1 MMQITGISQRKR
13 RVMALYVITA
23 LLFQLY
29 LLATLSLN
37 PSQVHNNN
45 WLAEAQGEKVL
56 LCTADGFKWVDINEL
71 IEDNNSATLDS
82 NEIHDPLKF
91 SCPLLDVCKLSVLI
105 MAIVL
110 AAIALW
116 LCRVNTRS
124 IASPLLL
131 CQRKFYLS
139 VAPKQSPPLAFLA

>member
-1 MMQITGISQRKR
+1 MLNQTNTQIKQKAI
-13 RVMALYVITA
+13 ALYVIAA

-71 IEDNNSATLDS
+71 IADNNRGMLESG
-82 NEIHDPLKF
+82 EIHDPLRF
-91 SCPLLDVCKLSVLI
+91 SCPLLDVCQLSLLV

-110 AAIALW
+110 TAIALW
-116 LCRVNTRS
+116 LCRIHIRAIV
-124 IASPLLL
+124 ASLLL
-131 CQRKFYLS
+131 CQRKRYLS
-139 VAPKQSPPLAFLA
+139 VAPKHSPPQAFQA